1 MPDTA
6 VAVHQPNFLPWLKL
20 LDKILASDIYVAYD
34 TAQYTKSEYHGRQR
48 VRTYT
53 GEFWLT
59 VPLLSVPRTRQLIGD
74 VRIDNNQPFRH
85 GHLKMLCKAYGRAD
99 YFGEVFPI
107 VEQAYARD
115 QERLVDLNLDLISA
129 FCSYLGSDVKIVRAS
144 RLWHTGDNTDRL
156 IALVRGVGGNAH
168 LTSTFGTARQYV
180 DWDRVQ
186 TAGIT
191 VRSQVFNHPIY
202 NQPWRGFI
210 PHLAALDML
219 FSCGRATANIL
230 EAGRRFETIDS
241 PGGRKW
247 IPPAAH
253 GATPTAAP

>member
-6 VAVHQPNFLPWLKL
+6 VAIHQPNFLPWLKL

-34 TAQYTKSEYHGRQR
+34 TVQYTKSEYHGRQR
-48 VRTYT
+48 LRTYT

-59 VPLLSVPRTRQLIGD
+59 VPLLTVPRTRQLIGD

-85 GHLKMLCKAYGRAD
+85 RHLRMLRSAYGRAD
-99 YFGEVFPI
+99 YFDEVFPI

-115 QERLVDLNLDLISA
+115 QDRLADLNLDLISA

-144 RLWHTGDNTDRL
+144 SLWHAGDNTDRL
-156 IALVRGVGGNAH
+156 IALVRSVGGNAH
-168 LTSTFGTARQYV
+168 LTSTFGTARLYV

-186 TAGIT
+186 AAGIT
-191 VRSQVFNHPIY
+191 VRSQVFHHPVY

-219 FSCGRATANIL
+219 FSCGRATAEIL
-230 EAGRRFETIDS
+230 KVGRRFATIDN
-241 PGGRKW
+241 PAGRTLA
-247 IPPAAH
+247 PSAAH
-253 GATPTAAP
+253 TEMPTAAP